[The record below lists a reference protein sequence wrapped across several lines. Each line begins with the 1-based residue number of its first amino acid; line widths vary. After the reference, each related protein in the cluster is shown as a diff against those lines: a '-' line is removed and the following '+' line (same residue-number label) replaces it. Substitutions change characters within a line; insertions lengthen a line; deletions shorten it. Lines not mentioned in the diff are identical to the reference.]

1 MYIIIKIKFVQ
12 ATRKAVSCLILTF
25 IIIALS
31 YRSSKSDILFLEFQG
46 INDFAGNE
54 DKYFIQ
60 VPPLQL
66 TPDDPYLE
74 VKYTGSS
81 GDPYSCSSKC
91 SWTFCMLK
99 TNCDSPLYVEPQT
112 FSSHVRATLT
122 LNHIKEILQK
132 YGGIFRT
139 EIPPYIIKEFF
150 PEGFTIL
157 KQKPEKA
164 YVDVKLWLLSIIPE
178 KGRDEKCS
186 FDYLAKAEMQV
197 QIGIAMGKTF
207 NIWTRFQVPI
217 TVDILSWLPDVRKIE
232 GEMSLYRGTMV
243 INFGVCDTKV
253 ENEINYEDISGL
265 AKVSRDEFY
274 GRIKKLTSY
283 IIYLYLGNIDYKPIS
298 FPILSF
304 FSVKIVKAYQSKLI
318 TSGNTEG
325 EDSISLEFD
334 EKPADVKSP
343 SLYFLKTPAKIIN
356 SERVE
361 LEISANDSE
370 TNEISFRVDNG
381 VWSSWIKKNEKGTFS
396 ISITNLV
403 QGKHEI
409 QVIGKNIYG
418 NINETSLKTRFLVDR
433 EPPDSQVEVKKY
445 WKNLKVNIKA
455 EDLSQDRSVEEFL
468 STDNYLTAN
477 IVLKQNGKEVLK
489 IEKKFKKEAEIIQ
502 DVSEGI
508 YKAYIWIND
517 LGGNSTDIKEEEIII
532 DKTPP
537 KIVKVFS
544 PPPKTRYEN
553 LKVVVQMKDNFFSF
567 GYLEYFVEEIVSEMR
582 KTCFSQWGKTISIE
596 INEPFGEGRI
606 YGVENGKKYHLCFRV
621 RDPADNTSEIFEEE
635 FQVDLDPPKIK
646 IAEFPQRVTF
656 EPSGKILLQAE
667 DDSSPPEKIK
677 IFWTFSRESQIQNI
691 IRNGGNLLIS
701 FSNLPDGRYSFSAYA
716 MDEAGNTSK
725 YFESE
730 FIVDTT
736 LKRLGGGAG
745 TVLSCKT
752 FDINA
757 YSLIPFFVAFLF
769 FIQRAKKKKKN
780 S

>member
-1 MYIIIKIKFVQ
+1 MYIIIKIKSVQ
-12 ATRKAVSCLILTF
+12 KERKSLFRLILTF
-25 IIIALS
+25 IIIAFS
-31 YRSSKSDILFLEFQG
+31 YQSSKSDILFLEFQG
-46 INDFAGNE
+46 INDFASNKE
-54 DKYFIQ
+54 KYFLQ
-60 VPPLQL
+60 SPPIPLN
-66 TPDDPYLE
+66 PDDPYLE
-74 VKYTGSS
+74 VEYRWAS

-99 TNCDSPLYVEPQT
+99 ANCNYPLYVEPQT
-112 FSSHVRATLT
+112 FYSPVRATLT

-139 EIPPYIIKEFF
+139 EIPAYIIKEFF
-150 PEGFTIL
+150 PEGFTVL

-164 YVDVKLWLLSIIPE
+164 YVDVKLWLANIIPE
-178 KGRDEKCS
+178 VGRDEKCS
-186 FDYLAKAEMQV
+186 FEHLAKAEMQV

-207 NIWTRFQVPI
+207 NIWTSFQVPI

-232 GEMSLYRGTMV
+232 GEMNLYRGTMV
-243 INFGVCDTKV
+243 INFGVCNTKI
-253 ENEINYEDISGL
+253 ENEIIYEDISGL

-274 GRIKKLTSY
+274 ERIKKLTSY
-283 IIYLYLGNIDYKPIS
+283 IIYLYLGNIDYKPIA

-304 FSVKIVKAYQSKLI
+304 FSVKIARAYQSKLI
-318 TSGNTEG
+318 TSENTDG
-325 EDSISLEFD
+325 ENSISLEFD

-343 SLYFLKTPAKIIN
+343 SLSFMKTPAKIIN
-356 SERVE
+356 SERTE
-361 LEISANDSE
+361 LEILANDSE

-381 VWSSWIKKNEKGTFS
+381 VWSPWIKKNERGTFS

-403 QGKHEI
+403 HGKHEL
-409 QVIGKNIYG
+409 QVIGRNIYG
-418 NINETSLKTRFLVDR
+418 NINETPFSTRFLVDR
-433 EPPDSQVEVKKY
+433 EPPDSQIELKKY
-445 WKNLKVNIKA
+445 WKSLKVNIKA
-455 EDLSQDRSVEEFL
+455 EDISQDSSVEEFL
-468 STDNYLTAN
+468 SADNYLTAN
-477 IVLKQNGKEVLK
+477 IVLRQNGKEVLK
-489 IEKKFKKEAEIIQ
+489 IEKRFKKEVEIIQ

-508 YKAYIWIND
+508 YKVYVWVND
-517 LGGNSTDIKEEEIII
+517 PAGNSTDIKEEEIII

-537 KIVKVFS
+537 KIVKIFS

-553 LKVVVQMKDNFFSF
+553 LKVVVQMKDNLFSF

-582 KTCFSQWGKTISIE
+582 KSCFSQWGKTISVE

-635 FQVDLDPPKIK
+635 FQVDLNPPKIK
-646 IAEFPQRVTF
+646 IVEFPQRVTF
-656 EPSGKILLQAE
+656 ESSGKILLQAE

-677 IFWTFSRESQIQNI
+677 IFWTFSREGQIQNI
-691 IRNGGNLLIS
+691 IRNGGNLLLS

-736 LKRLGGGAG
+736 LKKLGGGAG
-745 TVLSCKT
+745 TVLSCMT
-752 FDINA
+752 FNSNPSSFA
-757 YSLIPFFVAFLF
+757 PFSVVILF